1 MRAPLALTIRY
12 FLSQTSVSLSIPF
25 GESLSPFG
33 ACGRFIYLGVTTMK
47 FSYIVVFAIATFA
60 ALSILP
66 GSDDAQTVVKKA
78 QSDRCAA
85 FAAAGL
91 EC

>member
-1 MRAPLALTIRY
+1 MALTIRY

-33 ACGRFIYLGVTTMK
+33 ACGRFIYIGVTTMQMK

-85 FAAAGL
+85 FAAADL
-91 EC
+91 KC

>member
-1 MRAPLALTIRY
+1 M
-12 FLSQTSVSLSIPF
+12 Q
-25 GESLSPFG
+25 
-33 ACGRFIYLGVTTMK
+33 MK

-85 FAAAGL
+85 FAAADL
-91 EC
+91 KC